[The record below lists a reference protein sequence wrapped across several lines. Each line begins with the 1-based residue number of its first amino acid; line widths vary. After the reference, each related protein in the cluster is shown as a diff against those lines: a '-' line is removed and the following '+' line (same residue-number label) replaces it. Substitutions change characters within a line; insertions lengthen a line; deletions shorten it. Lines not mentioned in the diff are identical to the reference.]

1 MMSQVNAG
9 HGQDKQAFLRDVLHA
24 IATTARPDTSIP
36 VLLDSARTML
46 GAVGAAFAMFEE
58 PELLIVSGIGP
69 DSFLSLEDCRSL
81 TGTPQKRILTKH
93 SLPDGVGLNYAGW
106 VTGQIQISGNMV
118 GLLCLLYDQEI
129 ELSTEDNAVFDVL
142 LDSVTVVAMQARAKA
157 RHERLGQNQ
166 YQFMRVVS
174 HDLRSPLTAIQ
185 GFASMLES
193 GAIGEINDQQRHFI
207 GKILSGIDQI
217 TSLVDNIQDAGRYDP
232 ETGFYEMERAPCDLT
247 EMVPRIVKNHLVP
260 PEKPELVISTFVADD
275 VPIINAD
282 INMIERAITNLVDNA
297 IKYTPNGC
305 KVEVGARRD
314 NDSVVV
320 FVKDNG
326 LGISPENQK
335 RLFLRHVRIPR
346 KEHRRIKGTGLG
358 LFIVRSVALRHGG
371 DAWVVSAEGE
381 GSTFNISIPLNEE
394 NSVVGSAST

>member
-1 MMSQVNAG
+1 MSQVG
-9 HGQDKQAFLRDVLHA
+9 TGQEQNSQKFLREVLHA
-24 IATTARPDTSIP
+24 IATMVTPDACIP
-36 VLLDSARTML
+36 RILDSARATL
-46 GAVGAAFAMFEE
+46 GAVGAGFVLFEE
-58 PELLIVSGIGP
+58 PELLILSGIESGAFP
-69 DSFLSLEDCRSL
+69 SVEDWRSL
-81 TGTPQKRILTKH
+81 AGMLSERISTKPA
-93 SLPDGVGLNYAGW
+93 LPEGMTLDYAGW
-106 VTGQIQISGNMV
+106 VIGRVQIGGNMA
-118 GLLCLLYDQEI
+118 GLLCLLYDREY
-129 ELSTEDNAVFDVL
+129 ELDNEDGIVLDVL
-142 LDSVTVVAMQARAKA
+142 IDGVSVVAMQARSKA
-157 RHERLGQNQ
+157 RHERLAQNQ

-193 GAIGEINDQQRHFI
+193 GAVGEINKQQRHFV

-232 ETGFYEMERAPCDLT
+232 ETGFYEMERSPCDLT

-282 INMIERAITNLVDNA
+282 VNMIERAITNLVDNA

-305 KVEVGARRD
+305 KVEVGARRE
-314 NDSVVV
+314 NDTVVV
-320 FVKDNG
+320 FVKDTG
-326 LGISPENQK
+326 LGINPENQK
-335 RLFLRHVRIPR
+335 RLFSRHVRIPR
-346 KEHRRIKGTGLG
+346 REHRLIKGSGLG
-358 LFIVRSVALRHGG
+358 LFIVRSVARRHGG

-394 NSVVGSAST
+394 NLIIGST

>member
-1 MMSQVNAG
+1 
-9 HGQDKQAFLRDVLHA
+9 
-24 IATTARPDTSIP
+24 
-36 VLLDSARTML
+36 
-46 GAVGAAFAMFEE
+46 MFEE
-58 PELLIVSGIGP
+58 PELLILSGIEP
-69 DSFLSLEDCRSL
+69 ELFLSLEDCRSL
-81 TGTPQKRILTKH
+81 FRTPQERILTKH
-93 SLPDGVGLNYAGW
+93 SLPDRVDLAYAVW
-106 VTGQIQISGNMV
+106 VIGQVQIDGNIV

-129 ELSTEDNAVFDVL
+129 EPSAEDNSIFEML
-142 LDSVTVVAMQARAKA
+142 LDGVTVVAMQARAKA

-232 ETGFYEMERAPCDLT
+232 ETGFYEMERSPCDLT

-275 VPIINAD
+275 IPIINAD
-282 INMIERAITNLVDNA
+282 VNMIERAITNLVDNA

-335 RLFLRHVRIPR
+335 RLFSRHVRIPR

-371 DAWVVSAEGE
+371 DAWVVSAEGK

-394 NSVVGSAST
+394 NSVVGSS

>member
-1 MMSQVNAG
+1 MSQVNTG
-9 HGQDKQAFLRDVLHA
+9 HEQDRQRFLRDVLHA
-24 IATTARPDTSIP
+24 IATMVTPDACIP
-36 VLLDSARTML
+36 HILDSARIML
-46 GAVGAAFAMFEE
+46 DAAGAGFVLFEE
-58 PELLIVSGIGP
+58 PELKILSGIEP
-69 DSFLSLEDCRSL
+69 EVFPSVEDCRALAGMLSERVE
-81 TGTPQKRILTKH
+81 TNPV
-93 SLPDGVGLNYAGW
+93 LPEGVNLDHAGCAI
-106 VTGQIQISGNMV
+106 GQVLIGGSVV
-118 GLLCLLYDQEI
+118 GLLCLLYDREI
-129 ELSTEDNAVFDVL
+129 ELDNQDNAVLDVL
-142 LDSVTVVAMQARAKA
+142 IDGVTVVAMQARSKA

-193 GAIGEINDQQRHFI
+193 GAVGEINKQQVYFV

-232 ETGFYEMERAPCDLT
+232 ETGFYEMERSPCDLT

-260 PEKPELVISTFVADD
+260 AEKPELIISTFVADD

-282 INMIERAITNLVDNA
+282 VNMIERAITNLVDNA

-320 FVKDNG
+320 FVKDTG
-326 LGISPENQK
+326 FGISLENQK

-346 KEHRRIKGTGLG
+346 KEHRLIKGTGLG

-371 DAWVVSAEGE
+371 DAWVVSTEGE

-394 NSVVGSAST
+394 NSIVGST